1 MQGSYHFKFSFW
13 FDKQNIFV
21 KIINLELK
29 YKFINKRKSAKLKTK
44 IKIEKNHIEIQFR
57 VQF

>member
-1 MQGSYHFKFSFW
+1 MQGSYRFKFFFW
-13 FDKQNIFV
+13 FDKRKIFV
-21 KIINLELK
+21 KTINLEFK
-29 YKFINKRKSAKLKTK
+29 YKLINKRKSAKLKTK